1 MFSIVYRAQG
11 KNEQADTLAKRLN
24 LLDED
29 FYTQRQV
36 RLLPEEYQLLA
47 AISAVQND
55 DERAL
60 NYLESLPNG
69 IFPVWWRFR
78 VLQSPIFIHLQ
89 DSPKHILLK
98 DAFEAEMAKQLTVH
112 QKQNL

>member
-1 MFSIVYRAQG
+1 MPGLS
-11 KNEQADTLAKRLN
+11 

-36 RLLPEEYQLLA
+36 RLLPREYQLLA

-60 NYLESLPNG
+60 KYLESLPNG
-69 IFPVWWRFR
+69 IFPVWWRVK
-78 VLQSPIFIHLQ
+78 VLNSPMFLHLQ
-89 DSPKHILLK
+89 DNPRYILLK
-98 DAFEAEMAKQLTVH
+98 DAFEAEMAKQLAVH